1 MSKTRTQATPSGQS
15 PLRGKAG
22 RLDGIA
28 IAPRLATDV
37 FSLRINYSAPYV
49 GGYANVMHFQPQSP
63 PSGEVT
69 EILADLIGGFQDNAQ
84 DVILAAMAQ
93 DCRLISYQAHRVTGG
108 SPTITDVVD
117 LAGLVVGTV
126 DNTALAS
133 NLNFVPTAAPWN
145 YGHFYL
151 CGIPDVDFTENRFTP
166 NYLTLAGNV
175 AAKVSSAFVGNVP
188 AVTA

>member
-1 MSKTRTQATPSGQS
+1 
-15 PLRGKAG
+15 
-22 RLDGIA
+22 
-28 IAPRLATDV
+28 
-37 FSLRINYSAPYV
+37 
-49 GGYANVMHFQPQSP
+49 MHFQPQSP

-188 AVTA
+188 AVTATWVPIVFERKTQSGRTIGFWQVGAQPTVMKRRMRPWAG